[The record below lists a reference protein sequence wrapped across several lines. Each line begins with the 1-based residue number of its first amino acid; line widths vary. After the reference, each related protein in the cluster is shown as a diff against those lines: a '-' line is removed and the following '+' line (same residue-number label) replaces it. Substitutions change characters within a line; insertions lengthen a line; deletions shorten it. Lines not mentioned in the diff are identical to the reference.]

1 MALIRM
7 RAVQLSYGPQTLLD
21 HVDLTIES
29 GEKIAVVGRN
39 GEGKSTLLKLIAG
52 DVQADG
58 GEIVIRDGTR
68 IGRLQQEVPG
78 TTDSRS
84 VFDIAA
90 SGLDPEMAASAI
102 ATRDTEGSVESAEA
116 WRAAADINN
125 VISRLQLDPDA
136 TMDSLSG
143 GQKRRTMLARALACQ
158 PDLLLMDE
166 PTNHLD
172 VDAILWLEGFLK
184 KLQIALI
191 IVSHDR
197 QLIRNIAN
205 RIIDIDR
212 GRVTSWNHHYDR
224 FLQARQQALEN
235 EERQNQLFDKKLQ
248 QEEAWIRQG
257 IKARRT
263 RNEGRVRA
271 LKKLRQERAQRR
283 EQSGTAN
290 LRLQGGE
297 KSGKIVV
304 DLENIS
310 FSHPGQ
316 SPIVRDFSCTVMRG
330 DKIAIIGPN
339 GSGKTT
345 LVKLILDQLQP
356 DSGKV
361 SHGTNLKIAYFDQLR
376 QQLDETKSAA
386 DNVSEGADFIEVFGE
401 RKHIMGYM
409 QDFLFAPE
417 RARAPINKLSGGER
431 NRLLLAKL
439 FTRPANLLVLDEPT
453 NDLDVETLELL
464 EHTITDF
471 VGTVLLVSHDRE
483 FINNIAT
490 STLVLDGQ
498 GGIEEYVGGYDDY
511 LNQSARLQNNK
522 PSAEKKPAA
531 KTKQQGTAP
540 KTAKLSYKLQ
550 RELDVLPTQIE
561 SLEADKDALALQ
573 LSDPATYQLPAPEQA
588 ALQDKFKQMENE
600 LQLAYDRWD
609 ELEAMR

>member
-7 RAVQLSYGPQTLLD
+7 RAVHLSYGPQTLLD
-21 HVDLTIES
+21 SVDLTIES

-52 DVQADG
+52 DVQADS

-78 TTDSRS
+78 TTDNRT
-84 VFDIAA
+84 VFEIAA
-90 SGLDPEMAASAI
+90 DGLDPETAASAV
-102 ATRDTEGSVESAEA
+102 ATRDAEGSVESADA
-116 WRAAADINN
+116 WRAAAEISN

-136 TMDSLSG
+136 TIDSLSG
-143 GQKRRTMLARALACQ
+143 GQKRRAMLARALAGQ

-172 VDAILWLEGFLK
+172 VEAILWLEGFLK

-191 IVSHDR
+191 LVSHDR
-197 QLIRNIAN
+197 QLVRNIAN

-212 GRVTSWNHHYDR
+212 GRVTSWNHTYDR
-224 FLQARQQALEN
+224 FLEARQQALEN

-248 QEEAWIRQG
+248 QEETWIRQG

-283 EQSGTAN
+283 EQTGNAN
-290 LRLQGGE
+290 LKLQSGDR
-297 KSGKIVV
+297 SGKIVFELKDV
-304 DLENIS
+304 Q
-310 FSHPGQ
+310 FSHADQ
-316 SPIVRDFSCTVMRG
+316 QPIVKRFSCTIMRG

-356 DSGKV
+356 DSGTV
-361 SHGTNLKIAYFDQLR
+361 TQGTNLKIAYFDQLR
-376 QQLDETKSAA
+376 QQLDENRTAA

-439 FTRPANLLVLDEPT
+439 FTKPANLLVLDEPT

-464 EHTITDF
+464 EHTIAEF
-471 VGTVLLVSHDRE
+471 SGTVLLVSHDRE

-490 STLVLDGQ
+490 STLVLDGK
-498 GGIEEYVGGYDDY
+498 GGIEEYVGGYEDY
-511 LNQSARLQNNK
+511 LNQVSHAEKNVQPAEKKTASKAK
-522 PSAEKKPAA
+522 PSAPAV
-531 KTKQQGTAP
+531 K
-540 KTAKLSYKLQ
+540 AKLSYKLQ
-550 RELDVLPTQIE
+550 RELDALPNQIE
-561 SLEADKDALALQ
+561 KIEEEKDALALQ

-588 ALQDKFKQMENE
+588 SLQDKFRQMETD
-600 LQLAYDRWD
+600 LKTAYDRWD
-609 ELEAMR
+609 ELEAMG